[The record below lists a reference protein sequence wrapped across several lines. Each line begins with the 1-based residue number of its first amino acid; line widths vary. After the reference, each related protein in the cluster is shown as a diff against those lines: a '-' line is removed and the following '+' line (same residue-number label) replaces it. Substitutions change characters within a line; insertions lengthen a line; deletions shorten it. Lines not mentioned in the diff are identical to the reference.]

1 MGIQVLAFGKLNLSL
16 DVIRRQA
23 SGYHDMKMVMETV
36 ELCDDISIEV
46 SEGTG
51 IELTTNLPF
60 LPMDG
65 QNLAVRAAEVFFRE
79 LNLPPKRVTIRI
91 FKRIP
96 VSAGLAGGSSNAAA
110 VLRGLN
116 ELLGMGL
123 SREELMPMALLLGSD
138 VPYCVVGGTVLAE
151 GRGEILT
158 SLDPLP
164 GCHIVICK
172 PNFSI
177 STPSLFQRID
187 CGKIRHRPD
196 TAGICEALRAGALD
210 QVAVRLYNV
219 FEDVLDGR
227 AKEIMAIKRALI
239 DAGALGAA
247 MSGTGPSVFGL
258 FDDEALAREA
268 HLRLSKSYRE
278 TFLTRN
284 RRETLI

>member
-1 MGIQVLAFGKLNLSL
+1 MEIQVKAFGKLNLSL
-16 DVIRRQA
+16 DVIRRLP

-36 ELCDDISIEV
+36 ELCDDISIAV
-46 SEGTG
+46 SEGSG
-51 IELTTNLPF
+51 IELSTNLPF
-60 LPMDG
+60 LPVDQ

-79 LNLPPKRVTIRI
+79 LQLAPKRVTMRMV
-91 FKRIP
+91 KRIP

-116 ELLGMGL
+116 ELLGTGL
-123 SREELMPMALLLGSD
+123 SREELLRMALLLGSD
-138 VPYCVVGGTVLAE
+138 VPYCVVGGTALAE

-158 SLDPLP
+158 PLDPLP
-164 GCHIVICK
+164 DCHVVICK

-177 STPSLFQRID
+177 STPSLFARID

-196 TAGICEALRAGALD
+196 TAGICEALRVGALD

-227 AKEIMAIKRALI
+227 AKEIGAIKRTLI

-258 FDDEALAREA
+258 FDDENLAREA
-268 HLRLSKSYRE
+268 CLRLSQGYRE

-284 RRETLI
+284 RQGRLV